1 MARTSPPT
9 GTVTFLFTDIEGSTR
24 LWEQDAAG
32 MEVAL
37 ANHDAIL
44 RRAIETHAGHIFKTI
59 GDAFCTAFST
69 PSDALAQRDLESQ
82 TARAGRE
89 MRVRMALHTGQPEHR
104 DGDYFGRDL
113 NRVARLVSIG
123 HGGQVLVSGLTH
135 DLIGD
140 QVPTSAG
147 FLDLG
152 EHQLRD
158 LERPERVFQLVH
170 AELSTDFPPLESPEK
185 PRHNLPRRLTRFVGR
200 ERAIE
205 TVKELVEQ
213 HRMVTLTGLGGT
225 GKTRLAT
232 RVARGL
238 LDRFEDGVWLV
249 ELGAVTDPARVPQA
263 VASAVGIREAGG
275 RPLLETLTS
284 WLRSKHM
291 LLLLDNCE
299 HAAKACA
306 DLAALL
312 LHSSPAGTS
321 TARGLGTRILA
332 TSRESLGLEGEQ
344 VWRVPVLD
352 TPNPD
357 ELPSTAV
364 VEAAQAFDAVQLFVD
379 RARLARSDFAVTE
392 ANATTVARL
401 CHRLDGIPLAIELAA
416 ARMAV
421 LSADEIMDRLD
432 DRFRLLRSRS
442 KTEGARHDTLEAT
455 IEWSYELLESD
466 EQALFRSL
474 SVFAG
479 GWTLNAAEN
488 VCPPAAN
495 VIDSLGALVD
505 KSLVLVEREPAG
517 ESRYRMLETTR
528 DYAAQRLAETDKV
541 NAVHDRHL
549 SWFAGLTERAEDGL
563 SGPDSADWMDRL
575 RAENDN
581 LRAALEWSLE
591 HQEWAASAQRMVS
604 TLWRYWR
611 RAGTLTEGIEW
622 ATRAVATGSPADLRD
637 RGKALYG
644 LSSLLF
650 FHGALAR
657 SREVADQALALGE
670 AENDPVITV
679 RALAA
684 QGRID
689 VTEGALDTSIER
701 HERALAIARG
711 FDAAWALR
719 AVSLLLGNLAEA
731 YRAQGD
737 LERARSLYLEGLE
750 LSRVQGNL
758 TAEDVLHFNL
768 GQTELELGDTEQA
781 REHYREGLSLAVQ
794 VGNRLTRMYGLVGL
808 AQVASVGGDCR
819 RAACLFGAAEAL
831 REPMGAV
838 LDDVDRDL
846 YDRHVAATKSVL
858 GDELFDAAWAKGR
871 AMNLETASQLALD
884 GS

>member
-24 LWEQDAAG
+24 LWEEDPAG
-32 MEVAL
+32 MEGAL
-37 ANHDAIL
+37 ADHDAVL
-44 RRAIETHAGHIFKTI
+44 RQAIEVHAGHIFKTI

-69 PSDALAQRDLESQ
+69 PSDALAAAFDAQL
-82 TARAGRE
+82 GL
-89 MRVRMALHTGQPEHR
+89 RVRMALHTGQPEHR
-104 DGDYFGRDL
+104 DEDYFGRDL

-123 HGGQVLVSGLTH
+123 HGGQVLVSGPTR
-135 DLIGD
+135 DLIGED
-140 QVPTSAG
+140 ALEGAG

-158 LERPERVFQLVH
+158 LERPERVFQVLH
-170 AELSTDFPPLESPEK
+170 AELPSDFPPLESPGQ
-185 PRHNLPRRLTRFVGR
+185 PRHNLPHRLTRFVDR

-205 TVKELVEQ
+205 TVNALLDR
-213 HRMVTLTGLGGT
+213 HRLVTLTGLGGT
-225 GKTRLAT
+225 GKTRLST

-275 RPLLETLTS
+275 RPLLETLTNG
-284 WLRSKHM
+284 LRSKHM

-299 HAAKACA
+299 HATDACA
-306 DLAALL
+306 ELAALL
-312 LHSSPAGTS
+312 LHASP
-321 TARGLGTRILA
+321 GTRILA

-357 ELPSTAV
+357 GLPSTGVA
-364 VEAAQAFDAVQLFVD
+364 EAAQAFDAVQLFVD
-379 RARLARSDFAVTE
+379 RARLARSDFAINE
-392 ANATTVARL
+392 ENATTVARL
-401 CHRLDGIPLAIELAA
+401 CHGLDGIPLAIELAA
-416 ARMAV
+416 ARIAV
-421 LSADEIMDRLD
+421 LSVDEIADRLD

-442 KTEGARHDTLEAT
+442 TTKGARHDTLEAT
-455 IEWSYELLESD
+455 IEWSYELLEPD
-466 EQALFRSL
+466 EQALFNGL

-479 GWTLNAAEN
+479 GWTLSAAES
-488 VCPPAAN
+488 VCTPTAN
-495 VIDSLGALVD
+495 VIDSLSALVH
-505 KSLVLVEREPAG
+505 KSLVLVEPEPAG

-528 DYAAQRLAETDKV
+528 DYAAQRLSETDQAG
-541 NAVHDRHL
+541 AVHDRHL
-549 SWFAGLTERAEDGL
+549 SWFEGFTERAEDGL
-563 SGPDSADWMDRL
+563 SGPDPADWMDRL
-575 RAENDN
+575 RADNDN
-581 LRAALEWSLE
+581 LRAALEWSLQ
-591 HQEWAASAQRMVS
+591 HQQGLALRMVS

-611 RAGTLTEGIEW
+611 RAGALTEGIEW
-622 ATRAVATGSPADLRD
+622 ATRAASTEVPTDSRD

-650 FHGALAR
+650 FHGALKR

-670 AENDPVITV
+670 AENDPVIMV

-689 VTEGALDTSIER
+689 VTQGARGTAIER

-711 FDAAWALR
+711 FDAAWAHR

-737 LERARSLYLEGLE
+737 FERARSLYLEGLE
-750 LSRVQGNL
+750 VSRAQGNV

-768 GQTELELGDTEQA
+768 GQTALELGDTVQA
-781 REHYREGLSLAVQ
+781 SQHYRVGLDLAVRFD
-794 VGNRLTRMYGLVGL
+794 NRLTKMYGLVGL
-808 AQVASVGGDCR
+808 AQVASVEGDHQ

-846 YDRHVAATKSVL
+846 YDRRSAATKGAL
-858 GDELFDAAWAKGR
+858 GNESFDAAWAEGR
-871 AMNLETASQLALD
+871 AMNLETASQLALS
-884 GS
+884 GATP